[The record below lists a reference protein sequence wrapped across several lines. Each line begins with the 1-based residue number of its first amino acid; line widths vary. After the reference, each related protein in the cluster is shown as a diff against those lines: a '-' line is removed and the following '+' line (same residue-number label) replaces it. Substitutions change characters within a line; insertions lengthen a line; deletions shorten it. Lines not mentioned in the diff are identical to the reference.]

1 MTTPDLPTPETEP
14 TAPTPAPSGAYSSA
28 ALWTAVWAGKA
39 TAALSRISGRGGGTT
54 LPGDVARLID
64 PHVLRKLSRDL
75 KFGSIVITGT
85 NGKTT
90 TARLISWLLE
100 GAGHRVVSNRS
111 GANLIFGVTA
121 ATLKN
126 AGGSGHL
133 RADWGVFEIDEASL
147 PKAIDE
153 IQPRA
158 ALVLNLFRDQLDR
171 YGELESIAKKIEG
184 ALADLPAG
192 SQALLNADD
201 PRVAEIG
208 SNLNH
213 PPLWFGLDDTTVA
226 ERELPHAADA
236 RTCPRCGASLIFDAV
251 YVGHDGVYRCPN
263 GDFQRPTPGITAQKI
278 KLDGFDSIAM
288 TVHSASANYPSENT
302 AATQPLKPQASK
314 DQRIALPLGGLYNAY
329 NVLAAY
335 TAGIILGLEPAYI
348 AQRLQNFRA
357 AFGRQERMEFRG
369 RHLNL
374 VLSKNP
380 AGFNETLRTA
390 VDLAKGN
397 NFLIALNDR
406 KADGTDVSWIWDVD
420 FERLGGKAR
429 ALVPAGNRAN
439 DLAVRF
445 KYAGVGASPP
455 ETDPGKALDALVK
468 ATPEGET
475 AHLLCTYTAMLDLR
489 AELVRRGWA
498 KPYWET

>member
-1 MTTPDLPTPETEP
+1 MRR
-14 TAPTPAPSGAYSSA
+14 TA
-28 ALWTAVWAGKA
+28 AVWAGKA
-39 TAALSRISGRGGGTT
+39 TGALSRFSRRGGGTT
-54 LPGDVARLID
+54 LPGDVARAID
-64 PHVLRKLSRDL
+64 PDVLRKLSQDL
-75 KFGSIVITGT
+75 KFGSVVITGT

-90 TARLISWLLE
+90 TARLISYLIE
-100 GAGHRVVSNRS
+100 GAGHRVVSNRA

-121 ATLKN
+121 AALESADAN
-126 AGGSGHL
+126 GRLS
-133 RADWGVFEIDEASL
+133 ADWGVFEIDEASL

-153 IQPRA
+153 IQPKA
-158 ALVLNLFRDQLDR
+158 AIVLNLFRDQLDR
-171 YGELESIAKKIEG
+171 YGELESIAKKIEV
-184 ALADLPAG
+184 ALARMPEG
-192 SQALLNADD
+192 SKALLNADD

-208 SNLNH
+208 LNLPN
-213 PPLWFGLDDTTVA
+213 PPLWFGLDDTSVA
-226 ERELPHAADA
+226 ARELPHAADA

-263 GDFQRPTPGITAQKI
+263 HDFARPIPEMTATNI
-278 KLDGFDSIAM
+278 ELDGFDNIAM
-288 TVHSASANYPSENT
+288 TVGRGMKESYPPESKTE
-302 AATQPLKPQASK
+302 TQPVKAEPKTK
-314 DQRIALPLGGLYNAY
+314 DHRLTLPLGGLYNCY

-335 TAGIILGLEPAYI
+335 AAAITIGLEPDYI
-348 AQRLQNFRA
+348 AHRLHDFRA
-357 AFGRQERMEFRG
+357 AFGRQERLEFRG

-420 FERLGGKAR
+420 FERLQGKAS
-429 ALVPAGNRAN
+429 ALIPAGNRAH

-445 KYAGVGASPP
+445 KYAGIEATQP

-475 AHLLCTYTAMLDLR
+475 VHLLCTYTAMLDLR

>member
-1 MTTPDLPTPETEP
+1 MIRR
-14 TAPTPAPSGAYSSA
+14 TA
-28 ALWTAVWAGKA
+28 AVWAGKA
-39 TAALSRISGRGGGTT
+39 TGALSRFSRRGGGTT
-54 LPGDVARLID
+54 LPGDVARAID
-64 PHVLRKLSRDL
+64 RDILRKLSQDL

-90 TARLISWLLE
+90 TARLVSWLLE

-121 ATLKN
+121 ATLESAN
-126 AGGSGHL
+126 GSGRL
-133 RADWGVFEIDEASL
+133 SADWGVFEIDEASL
-147 PKAIDE
+147 PKAIEE
-153 IQPRA
+153 IRPKA

-171 YGELESIAKKIEG
+171 YGELESIANKIED
-184 ALADLPAG
+184 ALGNLPVD
-192 SQALLNADD
+192 STALLNADD

-208 SNLNH
+208 LNLNH
-213 PPLWFGLDDTTVA
+213 APLWFGLDDTAVA
-226 ERELPHAADA
+226 EHELPHAADA

-263 GDFQRPTPGITAQKI
+263 GDFQRPSPDLTATKI
-278 KLDGFDSIAM
+278 KLDGFDNIAM
-288 TVHSASANYPSENT
+288 TVHSAT
-302 AATQPLKPQASK
+302 AR

-335 TAGIILGLEPAYI
+335 NAGITLGLDPDYI

-420 FERLGGKAR
+420 FERLKGKAH
-429 ALVPAGNRAN
+429 ALIPAGNRAH

-445 KYAGVGASPP
+445 KYAGVAATPP

-498 KPYWET
+498 KPYWDT

>member
-1 MTTPDLPTPETEP
+1 VGVIRR
-14 TAPTPAPSGAYSSA
+14 TA
-28 ALWTAVWAGKA
+28 AVWAGKA
-39 TAALSRISGRGGGTT
+39 TGALSRFSRRGGGTT
-54 LPGDVARLID
+54 LPGDVARVID
-64 PHVLRKLSRDL
+64 RDILRKLSQDL

-121 ATLKN
+121 ATLESAN
-126 AGGSGHL
+126 GSGRL

-147 PKAIDE
+147 PKAIEE
-153 IQPRA
+153 IQPKA

-171 YGELESIAKKIEG
+171 YGELESIAKKIEA
-184 ALADLPAG
+184 ALASLPAG
-192 SQALLNADD
+192 STSLLNADD

-213 PPLWFGLDDTTVA
+213 PPLWFGLDDTSVA
-226 ERELPHAADA
+226 EHDLPHAADA

-251 YVGHDGVYRCPN
+251 YVGHDGVYHCPN
-263 GDFQRPTPGITAQKI
+263 GDFQRPTPDITATGIT
-278 KLDGFDSIAM
+278 LDGFDNIAM
-288 TVHSASANYPSENT
+288 TVHSANAK
-302 AATQPLKPQASK
+302 Q

-335 TAGIILGLEPAYI
+335 SAGITLGLDPDYI
-348 AQRLQNFRA
+348 AHRLQNFRA
-357 AFGRQERMEFRG
+357 AFGRQERLEFRG

-390 VDLAKGN
+390 VDLANGN

-420 FERLGGKAR
+420 FERLKGKAH
-429 ALVPAGNRAN
+429 ALIPAGNRAH

-445 KYAGVGASPP
+445 KYAGVNAAPP
-455 ETDPGKALDALVK
+455 ETDPGRALDALVK
-468 ATPEGET
+468 ATPDGET
-475 AHLLCTYTAMLDLR
+475 AHLLCSYTAMLDLR

>member
-1 MTTPDLPTPETEP
+1 MIRR
-14 TAPTPAPSGAYSSA
+14 TA
-28 ALWTAVWAGKA
+28 AVWAGKA
-39 TAALSRISGRGGGTT
+39 TGALSRFSRRGGGTT
-54 LPGDVARLID
+54 LPGDVARVID
-64 PHVLRKLSRDL
+64 RDILRKLSQDL

-121 ATLKN
+121 ATLESAN
-126 AGGSGHL
+126 GSGRL

-147 PKAIDE
+147 PKAIEE
-153 IQPRA
+153 IQPKA

-171 YGELESIAKKIEG
+171 YGELESIAKKIEA
-184 ALADLPAG
+184 ALANLPAG
-192 SQALLNADD
+192 STSLLNADD

-213 PPLWFGLDDTTVA
+213 PPLWFGLDDTSVA
-226 ERELPHAADA
+226 EHDLPHAADA

-251 YVGHDGVYRCPN
+251 YVGHDGIYRCPN
-263 GDFQRPTPGITAQKI
+263 GDFQRPTPDITATGIT
-278 KLDGFDSIAM
+278 LDGFDNIAM
-288 TVHSASANYPSENT
+288 TVHSANAK
-302 AATQPLKPQASK
+302 Q

-335 TAGIILGLEPAYI
+335 SAGITLGLDPDYI
-348 AQRLQNFRA
+348 AHRLQNFRA
-357 AFGRQERMEFRG
+357 AFGRQERLEFRG

-390 VDLAKGN
+390 VDLANGN

-420 FERLGGKAR
+420 FERLKGKAH
-429 ALVPAGNRAN
+429 ALIPAGNRAH

-445 KYAGVGASPP
+445 KYAGVNAAPP
-455 ETDPGKALDALVK
+455 ETDPGRALDALVK
-468 ATPEGET
+468 ATPDGET
-475 AHLLCTYTAMLDLR
+475 AHLLCSYTAMLDLR

>member
-1 MTTPDLPTPETEP
+1 M
-14 TAPTPAPSGAYSSA
+14 SR
-28 ALWTAVWAGKA
+28 
-39 TAALSRISGRGGGTT
+39 LSRRGGGTT
-54 LPGDVARLID
+54 LPGDIARAID
-64 PHVLRKLSRDL
+64 PDVLRKLSNDL
-75 KFGSIVITGT
+75 RFGSVVITGT

-100 GAGHRVVSNRS
+100 GAGHRVVSNRA
-111 GANLIFGVTA
+111 GANLIFGATA
-121 ATLKN
+121 AALESADAT
-126 AGGSGHL
+126 GRL

-153 IQPRA
+153 IQPRVA
-158 ALVLNLFRDQLDR
+158 IVLNLFRDQLDR
-171 YGELESIAKKIEG
+171 YGELESIAKKIES
-184 ALADLPAG
+184 ALKQLPEG
-192 SQALLNADD
+192 SRALLNADD

-208 SNLNH
+208 LSLPNA
-213 PPLWFGLDDTTVA
+213 PLWFGLDDKSVA
-226 ERELPHAADA
+226 MRELPHAADA
-236 RTCPRCGASLIFDAV
+236 RTCPRCGRSLIFDAV

-263 GDFQRPTPGITAQKI
+263 GDFARPTPEMTATQI
-278 KLDGFDSIAM
+278 QLDGFDNVAV
-288 TVHSASANYPSENT
+288 TVGG
-302 AATQPLKPQASK
+302 
-314 DQRIALPLGGLYNAY
+314 QRLELPLGGLYNCY
-329 NVLAAY
+329 NVLAAF
-335 TAGIILGLEPAYI
+335 TAGVTIGLEPAYI
-348 AQRLQNFRA
+348 AKRLHNFHA

-369 RHLNL
+369 RNLNL

-380 AGFNETLRTA
+380 AGFNETVRTA

-397 NFLIALNDR
+397 SFLIALNDR

-420 FERLGGKAR
+420 FERLKGKTR
-429 ALVPAGNRAN
+429 VVVPGGNRAH

-445 KYAGVGASPP
+445 KYAGIEAAPP

>member
-1 MTTPDLPTPETEP
+1 MIRR
-14 TAPTPAPSGAYSSA
+14 TAAI
-28 ALWTAVWAGKA
+28 WAGKA
-39 TAALSRISGRGGGTT
+39 TGALSRFSRRGGGTT
-54 LPGDVARLID
+54 LPGDVARAID
-64 PHVLRKLSRDL
+64 PNILRKLSQDL

-90 TARLISWLLE
+90 TSRLISSLLE
-100 GAGHRVVSNRS
+100 GVGHRVVSNRS

-121 ATLKN
+121 ATLESAN
-126 AGGSGHL
+126 TTGRL
-133 RADWGVFEIDEASL
+133 NADWGVFEIDEASL
-147 PKAIDE
+147 PRAIEE
-153 IQPRA
+153 IQPKA

-171 YGELESIAKKIEG
+171 YGELESIAKKIES
-184 ALADLPAG
+184 ALANLPTG
-192 SQALLNADD
+192 SVAILNADD

-208 SNLNH
+208 SNLSH
-213 PPLWFGLDDTTVA
+213 PPAWFGLDDLTVA
-226 ERELPHAADA
+226 EHELPHAADA

-263 GDFQRPTPGITAQKI
+263 GDFQRPIPVISAKDI
-278 KLDGFDSIAM
+278 KLDGFDNIAM
-288 TVHSASANYPSENT
+288 TVHSADANRP
-302 AATQPLKPQASK
+302 

-335 TAGIILGLEPAYI
+335 SAGITLGLEPDYI
-348 AQRLQNFRA
+348 ARRLQDFRA
-357 AFGRQERMEFRG
+357 AFGRQERLEFRG

-390 VDLAKGN
+390 VDLANGT
-397 NFLIALNDR
+397 NFIIALNDR

-420 FERLGGKAR
+420 FERLKGKAR
-429 ALVPAGNRAN
+429 ALIPAGNRAH

-445 KYAGVGASPP
+445 KYAGVNATPP

>member
-1 MTTPDLPTPETEP
+1 MIRR
-14 TAPTPAPSGAYSSA
+14 TA
-28 ALWTAVWAGKA
+28 AVWAGKA
-39 TAALSRISGRGGGTT
+39 TGALSRFSRRGGGTT
-54 LPGDVARLID
+54 LPGDVARVID
-64 PHVLRKLSRDL
+64 RDILRKLSQDL

-121 ATLKN
+121 ATLESAN
-126 AGGSGHL
+126 GSGRL

-147 PKAIDE
+147 PKAIEE
-153 IQPRA
+153 IQPKA

-171 YGELESIAKKIEG
+171 YGELESIAKKIEA
-184 ALADLPAG
+184 ALASLPAG
-192 SQALLNADD
+192 STSLLNADD

-213 PPLWFGLDDTTVA
+213 PPLWFGLDDTSVA
-226 ERELPHAADA
+226 EHDLPHAADA

-251 YVGHDGVYRCPN
+251 YVGHDGVYHCPN
-263 GDFQRPTPGITAQKI
+263 GDFQRPTPDITATGIT
-278 KLDGFDSIAM
+278 LDGFDNIAM
-288 TVHSASANYPSENT
+288 TVHSANAK
-302 AATQPLKPQASK
+302 Q

-335 TAGIILGLEPAYI
+335 SAGITLGLDPDYI
-348 AQRLQNFRA
+348 AHRLQNFRA
-357 AFGRQERMEFRG
+357 AFGRQERLEFRG

-390 VDLAKGN
+390 VDLANGN

-420 FERLGGKAR
+420 FERLKGKAH
-429 ALVPAGNRAN
+429 ALIPAGNRAH

-445 KYAGVGASPP
+445 KYAGVNAAPP
-455 ETDPGKALDALVK
+455 ETDPGRALDALVK
-468 ATPEGET
+468 ATPDGET
-475 AHLLCTYTAMLDLR
+475 AHLLCSYTAMLDLR

>member
-1 MTTPDLPTPETEP
+1 MIRR
-14 TAPTPAPSGAYSSA
+14 TA
-28 ALWTAVWAGKA
+28 AVWAGKA
-39 TAALSRISGRGGGTT
+39 TGAMSRFSRRGGGTT
-54 LPGDVARLID
+54 LPGDVARAID
-64 PHVLRKLSRDL
+64 PDVLRKLSKDL
-75 KFGSIVITGT
+75 KSGSLVITGT

-100 GAGHRVVSNRS
+100 GAGLRVVSNRA
-111 GANLIFGVTA
+111 GANLIFGATA
-121 ATLKN
+121 AALES
-126 AGGSGHL
+126 AGADGRLH
-133 RADWGVFEIDEASL
+133 ADWGVFEIDEASL
-147 PKAIDE
+147 PRAIDE
-153 IQPRA
+153 IQPKVA
-158 ALVLNLFRDQLDR
+158 IVLNLFRDQLDR
-171 YGELESIAKKIEG
+171 YGALESIAKKIES
-184 ALADLPAG
+184 ALSHLPDG
-192 SQALLNADD
+192 STALLNADD

-208 SNLNH
+208 LSLPS
-213 PPLWFGLDDTTVA
+213 PPLWFGLDDTSVA
-226 ERELPHAADA
+226 MRELPHAADA
-236 RTCPRCGASLIFDAV
+236 RTCPRCGTSLIFEAV

-263 GDFQRPTPGITAQKI
+263 GDFARPAPEITATHIQ
-278 KLDGFDSIAM
+278 LDGFDGVVM
-288 TVHSASANYPSENT
+288 TVAGHRLEF
-302 AATQPLKPQASK
+302 
-314 DQRIALPLGGLYNAY
+314 PLGGLYNCY

-335 TAGIILGLEPAYI
+335 TTAVTIGLKPEYI
-348 AQRLQNFRA
+348 AERLRNFRA

-369 RHLNL
+369 RNLNL

-380 AGFNETLRTA
+380 AGFNETVRTA

-397 NFLIALNDR
+397 SFLIALNDR

-420 FERLGGKAR
+420 FERLKGKTR
-429 ALVPAGNRAN
+429 VVVPGGNRAH

-445 KYAGVGASPP
+445 KYAGIEAAPP

>member
-1 MTTPDLPTPETEP
+1 MHSRPEISEMLDRGRASRRRLGMSP
-14 TAPTPAPSGAYSSA
+14 RNSLRKTA
-28 ALWTAVWAGKA
+28 AVLAGKA
-39 TAALSRISGRGGGTT
+39 TGALSRASRRGGGTT
-54 LPGDVARLID
+54 LPGDVARVID
-64 PHVLRKLSRDL
+64 PRILAKLSQDL
-75 KFGSIVITGT
+75 TQGSIVITGT

-100 GAGHRVVSNRS
+100 GAGHRVVSNRP
-111 GANLIFGVTA
+111 GATLIFGVTA
-121 ATLKN
+121 AALESAN
-126 AGGSGHL
+126 ASGRL
-133 RADWGVFEIDEASL
+133 SADWGVFEIDEASL

-153 IQPRA
+153 IQPKA

-171 YGELESIAKKIEG
+171 YGELESIAKKIEA
-184 ALADLPAG
+184 ALANLPA
-192 SQALLNADD
+192 SSTALLNADD

-208 SNLNH
+208 STLDH

-226 ERELPHAADA
+226 EHELPHAADA

-263 GDFQRPTPGITAQKI
+263 GDFERPSPDITAQKI
-278 KLDGFDSIAM
+278 KLDGFDNIAM
-288 TVHSASANYPSENT
+288 TVHSTKAT
-302 AATQPLKPQASK
+302 A

-335 TAGIILGLEPAYI
+335 TAGITLGLDPTYI
-348 AQRLQNFRA
+348 AHRLRDFHA

-374 VLSKNP
+374 VLSKNQ

-390 VDLAKGN
+390 VDLANGN

-420 FERLGGKAR
+420 FERLRGKAR
-429 ALVPAGNRAN
+429 ALIPAGNRAH

-445 KYAGVGASPP
+445 KYAGVGATPP